1 MSSRDSTNLHL
12 TGKLNGCH
20 QRHKTLFFNPLGLI
34 HDGFGTFSVAV
45 QKPGDL
51 ILTDTEG
58 SHYGYNS
65 GNNLAIAIN
74 WATQD
79 WLYHSLSRHIHPHSH
94 DIVYGCQCFGAPVG
108 IPLDIWSSNSPSAR
122 RFKYL
127 YFLQRKTKLSGKEFG
142 TAETIWC
149 FYIFLAVQYLH
160 HLGYQIPWL
169 DEKKKVK
176 GGEEGLKM

>member
-1 MSSRDSTNLHL
+1 
-12 TGKLNGCH
+12 
-20 QRHKTLFFNPLGLI
+20 LGLI